1 MSKSTQDFVN
11 ADKEPAL
18 KNNLKRRLTAA
29 ALCLCAIFTTSASLA
44 DEPKAWPEEKRIRL
58 VVPFPAGGGADTLSR
73 IIAPEL
79 SKVLNQT
86 VYIDNRAG
94 AGGSLGT
101 ATALKDKAD
110 GYTLIYVTNG
120 TMGTNAAL
128 YPRLGYD
135 VAKDFA
141 PVARLTNIVLAMVVN
156 PERIKAK
163 SLNEFLVLAQKAQ
176 HPMTFASSGNGTTSH
191 LAGVLLAQQTEL
203 PFEHIAYPGGA
214 AAMTDVL
221 AGRVDFMI
229 DVAPNAMPQVQSQK
243 LIALGVTSAA
253 RVDRFANVPT
263 LNEAGVKGYELFAWD
278 GIVVKAGTDKLIV
291 EKLNA
296 AIQTVLKTPA
306 VAEALEARGAQPQ
319 TSTPE
324 SFAQFIAQE
333 HVKWTDLVK
342 QSKK

>member
-1 MSKSTQDFVN
+1 MKHT
-11 ADKEPAL
+11 
-18 KNNLKRRLTAA
+18 LKRRLTAA
-29 ALCLCAIFTTSASLA
+29 ALCLCAIFSTSASFA
-44 DEPKAWPEEKRIRL
+44 DEPEAWPQEKRIRL
-58 VVPFPAGGGADTLSR
+58 VVPFPAGGGADTLAR

-101 ATALKDKAD
+101 AAALKDKAD

-135 VAKDFA
+135 VAKDFT
-141 PVARLTNIVLAMVVN
+141 PVARLTDIVLAMVVN

-163 SLNEFLVLAQKAQ
+163 SLNEFLALAQKAQ

-191 LAGVLLAQQTEL
+191 LAGILFAQHTGL

-214 AAMTDVL
+214 AAMTDIL

-229 DVAPNAMPQVQSQK
+229 DVAPNTMPQVQSQK
-243 LIALGVTSAA
+243 LVTLGVTSAS
-253 RVDRFANVPT
+253 RVNRWADVPT
-263 LNEAGVKGYELFAWD
+263 LSEAGLKSYELFAWD
-278 GIVVKAGTDKLIV
+278 GIVVKAGTDRRIV
-291 EKLNA
+291 EKLNE
-296 AIQTVLKTPA
+296 AIQTVLETPA
-306 VAEALEARGAQPQ
+306 VAQTLAARGAQPQ

-324 SFAQFIAQE
+324 SFARFIATE
-333 HVKWTDLVK
+333 HVKWTNLVK
-342 QSKK
+342 QSKTKTAP